1 MKTNGKLLLSLAL
14 LAVALTPFAFSGT
27 FSPDSLPFYS
37 NILKFLAEEPYT
49 AEDFAQEDLDQ
60 NENGGLENEVIKQQ
74 QFNAFACIMYTKVRF
89 QQQNEEVNNIIKTVQ
104 AHDTQAVYKKMFAQ
118 HMAYCMMVIQHS
130 EAEDV
135 MKPFFRGIN
144 VSQLFLRVLYD
155 FLSGFKRSD
164 H

>member
-1 MKTNGKLLLSLAL
+1 LLWLSLLLLSQVPLFPVRQIHFDFDFL
-14 LAVALTPFAFSGT
+14 
-27 FSPDSLPFYS
+27 
-37 NILKFLAEEPYT
+37 LAEEPYT
-49 AEDFAQEDLDQ
+49 AEDFAQEEPSLQDAPND
-60 NENGGLENEVIKQQ
+60 EEVKQQ